1 MTTRQRQ
8 ANTSLLDNI
17 GLELLRADPAEHLAD
32 TSLKIEYIPAE
43 LIRPDPIQPRRVL
56 PEAIHIAFHDNR
68 LTPTQALKELIQ
80 IAHVIARQ
88 NGRPFTS
95 VLDLL
100 PDERDTEAEEME
112 PGRLSPEEQLVTDL
126 VNLAMTLRDDGQVNP
141 LTVVDV
147 TQGVTRLYRIET
159 GERRY
164 WASWIV
170 RDFLTSYEGD
180 STVPCIVIPS
190 GRTSA
195 FRQAKENTARAG
207 LCATAMARQAALLI
221 LAVHGIERP
230 DGPVGNDFYRQ
241 ALDLGLGS
249 KREYTADILAAMG
262 GISRAYF
269 SYYKALLALSDEALE
284 LADRYHIEEKK
295 LRYVVTLAPESHAEV
310 VRQIISFNLT
320 SAQVKQLCEADGDDP
335 PDSPG
340 TPKISRSAVQIAKLS
355 RGDGNAFSQDL
366 ARALLTQEQDVK
378 VARARLATIRR
389 MLDEADKYL
398 EAEG

>member
-1 MTTRQRQ
+1 
-8 ANTSLLDNI
+8 
-17 GLELLRADPAEHLAD
+17 
-32 TSLKIEYIPAE
+32 
-43 LIRPDPIQPRRVL
+43 
-56 PEAIHIAFHDNR
+56 
-68 LTPTQALKELIQ
+68 
-80 IAHVIARQ
+80 
-88 NGRPFTS
+88 
-95 VLDLL
+95 
-100 PDERDTEAEEME
+100 
-112 PGRLSPEEQLVTDL
+112 
-126 VNLAMTLRDDGQVNP
+126 MTLRDDGQVNP

-249 KREYTADILAAMG
+249 KREYTADILAAIG
-262 GISRAYF
+262 GIRRGYF
-269 SYYKALLALSDEALE
+269 SCYKALLPLSDEALE
-284 LADRYHIEEKK
+284 LADRYSIQEKK
-295 LRYVVTLAPESHAEV
+295 LRYVLKLAPESHAEV

-340 TPKISRSAVQIAKLS
+340 RSKISRSAIQIAKLS

-366 ARALLTQEQDVK
+366 ARALLTQQQDVK
-378 VARARLATIRR
+378 VARARFAAIRP
-389 MLDEADKYL
+389 MVYDPYKYL
-398 EAEG
+398 EAEGEIFYPVNQI